1 MTSVN
6 GREEIEANV
15 RLLFQNFFQK
25 ISQLD
30 FLKLAAS
37 LLPSLR
43 RVIAREEG
51 GGREAHRNDSR
62 GVVVVVVRGRVGQ
75 LIEAR

>member
-51 GGREAHRNDSR
+51 GGGGRRIETTREASS
-62 GVVVVVVRGRVGQ
+62 
-75 LIEAR
+75 LSSLEAVLVS

>member
-51 GGREAHRNDSR
+51 GGGRRIETTREASS
-62 GVVVVVVRGRVGQ
+62 
-75 LIEAR
+75 LSSLEAVLVS